1 MKTHR
6 QTQWEVRLGRFT
18 HTDTDSEDTQADT
31 VGVRLGRFTHTDTDS
46 EDTQADTVGVRLGR
60 FTHTQIQ
67 TVKTHRQTQW
77 EVRLGRFTHT
87 GTDSEDGSHPP
98 THRYILHTATPVP
111 IHTYTLIRQVYA
123 YDILK
128 MS

>member
-1 MKTHR
+1 MG
-6 QTQWEVRLGRFT
+6 VRLGRFT

-31 VGVRLGRFTHTDTDS
+31 VGGEAGEIHSHTDTDS

-77 EVRLGRFTHT
+77 G
-87 GTDSEDGSHPP
+87 
-98 THRYILHTATPVP
+98 
-111 IHTYTLIRQVYA
+111 
-123 YDILK
+123 
-128 MS
+128 